1 MTVSTTTNKVSYTGN
16 GVAVSFAIPF
26 PFLEREHL
34 KVWQFLNN
42 IQTQRT
48 DWTVSGGNL
57 VFETAPADG
66 ARIIIMREVPLTQE
80 TDYRE
85 NEILPAET
93 LERNF
98 DKLTMQV
105 QQLAEESGRSVK
117 TGMFSA
123 TEPDTLV
130 RKVEDLWNIKDDMT
144 SVAAHSSD
152 VAAVSAN
159 LTDIGTA
166 AVNIAAIQAAPTQ
179 AGNAAASA
187 STARDWATKTDAPV
201 EGSDYSAKWYALN
214 TDASG
219 KADKDLS
226 NLSSTGNDKFVT
238 KDTAQEIS
246 GVKTFSLTP
255 VCTAALSATD
265 NSTNMP
271 TTAWVRNHCCTTAAT
286 TSSTASKD
294 APAYVTQNYKNG
306 NNWYRVWSDGWIEQ
320 GGYVSATAQA
330 VNQTI
335 TLNKAF
341 TTTNYF
347 AVVSIAYN
355 AEGPS
360 TGQMNVFTKS
370 TTIFKTYHS
379 CNKYWYACGY

>member
-42 IQTQRT
+42 IQMQRT
-48 DWTVSGGNL
+48 DWTLSGGNM

-130 RKVEDLWNIKDDMT
+130 RKVEDLWDIKEDMT
-144 SVAAHSSD
+144 SIASHSAD
-152 VAAVSAN
+152 ITAVSAN

-166 AVNIAAIQAAPTQ
+166 AANIAAIQDAPAQAQNAADG
-179 AGNAAASA
+179 ASAASA
-187 STARDWATKTDAPV
+187 SATLAQDWATKIDGPV
-201 EGSDYSAKWYALN
+201 EGAEYSAKWYALN

-226 NLSSTGNDKFVT
+226 NLSATGQAVIDGKADIDLSNLT
-238 KDTAQEIS
+238 NGLANTICATPATA
-246 GVKTFSLTP
+246 T
-255 VCTAALSATD
+255 
-265 NSTNMP
+265 
-271 TTAWVRNHCCTTAAT
+271 
-286 TSSTASKD
+286 STASS
-294 APAYVTQNYKNG
+294 ARPAVVVENYKNG
-306 NNWYRVWSDGWIEQ
+306 VNWYRVWSDGWIEQ

-379 CNKYWYACGY
+379 CNKYWYAFGY

>member
-1 MTVSTTTNKVSYTGN
+1 MTVSTETNKVSYIGN
-16 GVAVSFAIPF
+16 GVAVGFAVPF

-34 KVWQFLNN
+34 KVLQLLNN
-42 IQTQRT
+42 VQTERT
-48 DWTVSGGNL
+48 DWTLSGGNL

-159 LTDIGTA
+159 LTDVVA
-166 AVNIAAIQAAPTQ
+166 AAANIAAIIDAPAQASA
-179 AGNAAASA
+179 AAASA
-187 STARDWATKTDAPV
+187 ALAEDWASKTDGPV

-226 NLSSTGNDKFVT
+226 NLSSTGQAVIDGKADADLSN
-238 KDTAQEIS
+238 
-246 GVKTFSLTP
+246 LTNGLAN
-255 VCTAALSATD
+255 TI
-265 NSTNMP
+265 
-271 TTAWVRNHCCTTAAT
+271 CTTPAAT
-286 TSSTASKD
+286 TSTASSS
-294 APAYVTQNYKNG
+294 APAVVVENHKNG
-306 NNWYRVWSDGWIEQ
+306 NAWYRVWSDGWIEQ
-320 GGYVSATAQA
+320 GGYVSATTAA
-330 VNQTI
+330 ANQTVN
-335 TLNKAF
+335 LNKAF
-341 TTTNYF
+341 TTTNFF
-347 AVVSIAYN
+347 AVA
-355 AEGPS
+355 ALAAGS
-360 TGQMNVFTKS
+360 TADLGSFQTDVFAK
-370 TTIFKTYHS
+370 TTTSFKTVHS
-379 CNKYWYACGY
+379 ANKYWYACGY

>member
-16 GVAVSFAIPF
+16 GIAVSFAIPF

-48 DWTVSGGNL
+48 DWTVSGGNM

-123 TEPDTLV
+123 TEPDELV
-130 RKVEDLWNIKDDMT
+130 RKVENLWDIISDIRSIAT
-144 SVAAHSSD
+144 HSS
-152 VAAVSAN
+152 VITAVSAN

-166 AVNIAAIQAAPTQ
+166 AANIAAIQDVPAQAQNAADS
-179 AGNAAASA
+179 ASAASA
-187 STARDWATKTDAPV
+187 SATLAQDWAAKTDGPV
-201 EGSDYSAKWYALN
+201 EGAEYSAKWYALN

-226 NLSSTGNDKFVT
+226 NLSTTGQAVIDGKADADLSN
-238 KDTAQEIS
+238 
-246 GVKTFSLTP
+246 LTNGLANT
-255 VCTAALSATD
+255 VCTTPA
-265 NSTNMP
+265 ST
-271 TTAWVRNHCCTTAAT
+271 T
-286 TSSTASKD
+286 STASSEQ
-294 APAYVTQNYKNG
+294 PAVVVENYKNG
-306 NNWYRVWSDGWIEQ
+306 NAWYRVWSDGWIEQ
-320 GGYVSATAQA
+320 GGNDIGTSFATIR
-330 VNQTI
+330 TI
-335 TLNKAF
+335 NFHKAF
-341 TTTNYF
+341 ANAGATVILGSSGANNTGGYSAGISSGITTTGFSYTGLSSANNS
-347 AVVSIAYN
+347 AN
-355 AEGPS
+355 S
-360 TGQMNVFTKS
+360 T
-370 TTIFKTYHS
+370 
-379 CNKYWYACGY
+379 CWYACGY